1 MPGKA
6 VSGGLVMVDGYVGE
20 RKDGEFKEY
29 TNYSI
34 AEVICAISSAPGAY
48 TQLDGF
54 LYRVKLVSGETR

>member
-1 MPGKA
+1 
-6 VSGGLVMVDGYVGE
+6 MVDSYIGE

-34 AEVICAISSAPGAY
+34 EVICTISSAPRAY

-54 LYRVKLVSGETR
+54 LYRDKLVSGETR